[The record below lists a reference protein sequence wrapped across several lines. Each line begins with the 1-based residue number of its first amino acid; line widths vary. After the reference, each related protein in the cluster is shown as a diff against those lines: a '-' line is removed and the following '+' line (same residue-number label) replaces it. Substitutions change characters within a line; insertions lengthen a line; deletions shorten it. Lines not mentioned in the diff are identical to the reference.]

1 MCFSDTRSMTLGAE
15 VRRVSFSQDRL
26 ANSRGWTHDSP
37 MFWGDL
43 LPLLE
48 VERTGSLGAAARKLA
63 VSTTTVGRRIAA
75 LEQTLGLRL
84 IERRTDGVELT
95 PHGARI
101 VELAREVEERAN
113 AVDRL
118 ASALRDDATPSVRV
132 SSTETVVTGVLG
144 PVVAHLL
151 RDNPE
156 IRLDLRAE
164 REVVSVARRDADI
177 AVRLTRPE
185 GDSLVTRRLAP
196 LPFGLYASKQYL
208 GRKRPD
214 QVVLS
219 EERLLG
225 LDDSFGRIVE
235 VTWFEDAGLASAVVF
250 RTSSTQ
256 GLLAAA
262 RGGAG
267 IALLP
272 RVLAASDPT
281 LVALPPGDRKLPSR
295 TAWLVTHPDLR
306 KSAPIR
312 AVSKWIE
319 ATFYALG

>member
-1 MCFSDTRSMTLGAE
+1 
-15 VRRVSFSQDRL
+15 
-26 ANSRGWTHDSP
+26 

-48 VERTGSLGAAARKLA
+48 VSRTGSLGAAARKLA

-75 LEQTLGLRL
+75 LEAELGLRL
-84 IERRTDGVELT
+84 IDRQTDGAQLT

-101 VELAREVEERAN
+101 VELASEVEERAN
-113 AVDRL
+113 ALDRL
-118 ASALRDDATPSVRV
+118 AAALRDDTTPSVRV
-132 SSTETVVTGVLG
+132 SSTETVVTGVLA
-144 PVVAHLL
+144 PAVARFLQH
-151 RDNPE
+151 NPA
-156 IRLDLRAE
+156 IRLVLRAQP
-164 REVVSVARRDADI
+164 EVVSVARRDADI

-185 GDSLVTRRLAP
+185 GDSLIVKRLAP
-196 LPFGLYASKQYL
+196 VELGLYASRQYL
-208 GRKRPD
+208 GRKRPED
-214 QVVLS
+214 VVLS

-225 LDDSFGRIVE
+225 LDDSFGRIIE
-235 VTWFEDAGLASAVVF
+235 VAWFEEAGLASAVVF

-262 RGGAG
+262 RAGAG

-272 RVLAASDPT
+272 RVLAQTDSA
-281 LVALPPGDRKLPSR
+281 LMALPAGNTKFPVR
-295 TAWLVTHPDLR
+295 TAWLVTHRDLR

-319 ATFYALG
+319 EAFANIASS